1 MGAQQV
7 LTTPQGAMRQNNLAR
22 VLRTVRDLG
31 PRSRARI
38 AEETALNK
46 TTVSSLVTELV
57 ERRLVT
63 EDDEGSTD
71 RAGRVGRPGSDVAL
85 DRDAISALGAEINVD
100 YLAVCSV
107 DLSGAVVAER
117 RVGLDTARE
126 PIASVVD
133 RVVDLV
139 EQVVET
145 SRDQGRGIMGLT
157 VGVPGLVTMQAG
169 EVVTASNLGWRGV
182 PIVDLVRTALTE
194 TAVTVQADNEAN
206 LAALAEYDARRRRVS
221 DLVLLTGDVGVG
233 AGLVIDGRLHRGHF
247 GFGGEVGHMPL
258 EIQGAQC
265 GCGRRGCWE
274 TRVGLTALLNG
285 LADLHDDV
293 LDPTLDVEQRLR
305 EVVRRA
311 EAGEPRTLAALEQVG
326 TWLGIGTATL
336 VSVLDPGLVVLGGY
350 FSALGPWLLDPMRRE
365 LRARTIGH
373 EGAPTEVEVS
383 ALGVSAAVRGAA
395 QMSLEAVFD
404 DPTLAPRRRLPA
416 AGTPEV
422 AHV

>member
-1 MGAQQV
+1 M
-7 LTTPQGAMRQNNLAR
+7 
-22 VLRTVRDLG
+22 
-31 PRSRARI
+31 
-38 AEETALNK
+38 
-46 TTVSSLVTELV
+46 
-57 ERRLVT
+57 
-63 EDDEGSTD
+63 
-71 RAGRVGRPGSDVAL
+71 
-85 DRDAISALGAEINVD
+85 
-100 YLAVCSV
+100 
-107 DLSGAVVAER
+107 
-117 RVGLDTARE
+117 
-126 PIASVVD
+126 
-133 RVVDLV
+133 
-139 EQVVET
+139 
-145 SRDQGRGIMGLT
+145 
-157 VGVPGLVTMQAG
+157 
-169 EVVTASNLGWRGV
+169 
-182 PIVDLVRTALTE
+182 
-194 TAVTVQADNEAN
+194 TVQADNEAN

-404 DPTLAPRRRLPA
+404 DPTLAPRRRVPA
-416 AGTPEV
+416 SGTPEV

>member
-1 MGAQQV
+1 
-7 LTTPQGAMRQNNLAR
+7 
-22 VLRTVRDLG
+22 
-31 PRSRARI
+31 
-38 AEETALNK
+38 
-46 TTVSSLVTELV
+46 
-57 ERRLVT
+57 
-63 EDDEGSTD
+63 
-71 RAGRVGRPGSDVAL
+71 
-85 DRDAISALGAEINVD
+85 VD

-107 DLSGAVVAER
+107 ALSGAVVAAR

-126 PIASVVD
+126 PIATVVNP
-133 RVVDLV
+133 VADLV

-145 SRDQGRGIMGLT
+145 SRDEGRGILGLT
-157 VGVPGLVTMQAG
+157 VGVPGLVTMEAG
-169 EVVTASNLGWRGV
+169 EVVTAPNLGWRGV

-311 EAGEPRTLAALEQVG
+311 EAGSRARSRPSSRSARGSASGPRRWSASSTRDWSFSADTSPPSDHGCSTRCDVSSGPARSATTEPRPRSRCRRS
-326 TWLGIGTATL
+326 
-336 VSVLDPGLVVLGGY
+336 VS
-350 FSALGPWLLDPMRRE
+350 ARRFEE
-365 LRARTIGH
+365 LRR
-373 EGAPTEVEVS
+373 
-383 ALGVSAAVRGAA
+383 
-395 QMSLEAVFD
+395 
-404 DPTLAPRRRLPA
+404 
-416 AGTPEV
+416 
-422 AHV
+422 